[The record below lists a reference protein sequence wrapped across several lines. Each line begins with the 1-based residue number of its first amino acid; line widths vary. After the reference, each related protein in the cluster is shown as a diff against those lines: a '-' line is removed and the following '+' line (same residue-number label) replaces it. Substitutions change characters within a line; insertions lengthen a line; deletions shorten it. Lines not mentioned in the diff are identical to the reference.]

1 MKIRVKDKEHNI
13 RFWFPTGLLLS
24 RPFAAAIAKG
34 ARDKGMPL
42 TGKQLNVLFKAIK
55 RYRREHKDWVL
66 AEVDSKDGDKV
77 FIKL

>member
-1 MKIRVKDKEHNI
+1 MRIRVKDKEHNI

-24 RPFAAAIAKG
+24 RPIAAAIAKG

>member
-1 MKIRVKDKEHNI
+1 MRIRVKDKEHNI

-24 RPFAAAIAKG
+24 RPIAAAIAKG
-34 ARDKGMPL
+34 AREKGVQL
-42 TGKQLNVLFKAIK
+42 TGKQINVLFKAIK

>member
-13 RFWFPTGLLLS
+13 RLWLPTGLILN
-24 RPFAAAIAKG
+24 RPMAAAIAKG

-55 RYRREHKDWVL
+55 RYRKEHKDWVL
-66 AEVDSKDGDKV
+66 VEVDSKSGETV
-77 FIKL
+77 FIKM

>member
-24 RPFAAAIAKG
+24 RPIAAAIAMG

>member
-1 MKIRVKDKEHNI
+1 MRIRVKDKEHNI

-24 RPFAAAIAKG
+24 RPIAAAIAKG

-42 TGKQLNVLFKAIK
+42 TGKRVNVLFKAIK

>member
-1 MKIRVKDKEHNI
+1 MRIRVKDKEHNI
-13 RFWFPTGLLLS
+13 RFWFPTGLFLS
-24 RPFAAAIAKG
+24 RPIAAAIAKG

-42 TGKQLNVLFKAIK
+42 TGRQVNVLFKAIK

>member
-13 RFWFPTGLLLS
+13 RFWFPTGLFLC
-24 RPFAAAIAKG
+24 RPVAAAIARG

>member
-1 MKIRVKDKEHNI
+1 MRIRVKDKEHNI
-13 RFWFPTGLLLS
+13 RFWFPTGLFLS
-24 RPFAAAIAKG
+24 RPIAAAIAKG
-34 ARDKGMPL
+34 ARDKGIPL
-42 TGKQLNVLFKAIK
+42 TGKQLNVLFKDIK

>member
-13 RFWFPTGLLLS
+13 RFWFPTGLFLS
-24 RPFAAAIAKG
+24 RPIAAAIAKG
-34 ARDKGMPL
+34 ARDKSMPL

>member
-1 MKIRVKDKEHNI
+1 MWIRVKDKEHNI
-13 RFWFPTGLLLS
+13 RFWFPTGLFLS
-24 RPFAAAIAKG
+24 RPIAAAIAKG

-42 TGKQLNVLFKAIK
+42 TGKLVNVLFKAIK

>member
-1 MKIRVKDKEHNI
+1 MRIRVKDKEHNI
-13 RFWFPTGLLLS
+13 RFWFPTGLFLS
-24 RPFAAAIAKG
+24 RPIAAAIAKG

-42 TGKQLNVLFKAIK
+42 TGKQVNVLFKAIK

>member
-1 MKIRVKDKEHNI
+1 MRIRVKDKEHNI

-24 RPFAAAIAKG
+24 RPIAAAIAKG

-42 TGKQLNVLFKAIK
+42 TGKQVNVLFKAIK

>member
-13 RFWFPTGLLLS
+13 RFWFPTGLFLS
-24 RPFAAAIAKG
+24 RPIAAAIAKG
-34 ARDKGMPL
+34 AREKGVQL
-42 TGKQLNVLFKAIK
+42 TGKQINVLFKAIK

>member
-1 MKIRVKDKEHNI
+1 MRIRVKDKEHNI
-13 RFWFPTGLLLS
+13 RFWFPTGLFLS
-24 RPFAAAIAKG
+24 RPIAAAIARG

-42 TGKQLNVLFKAIK
+42 TGKRVNVLFKAIK